1 MKKHFSQSYKDWW
14 TQVHGDYLERNIK
27 GLVPTYLTDMQQE
40 AGTSKKGKRPVQ
52 EDELTP
58 TKRKKDIASK
68 QIVDVVPVPSGEEES
83 SDKDRNFKRDRKR
96 NRRSPSPVKDN
107 VEMPVSGEAES
118 SNKKMTG
125 SDVGENEYSNN
136 APVQGSLGSQGFH
149 GESQP
154 DQIDM
159 PEVSIF
165 DGKDFVLEQF
175 KVAVMNVWDK
185 LRGMLE
191 ETPVEHISSL
201 QESFN
206 RAFAS
211 LHKLDLDISP
221 LETRV
226 NDVFE
231 KARKF
236 DELRS
241 TISEKM
247 SSESQGVSLSTA
259 KDELKNA
266 QDKVTRLKEDILNQH
281 KSFKAAQD
289 REAELERELKLA
301 RATREN
307 WDTSIAK
314 TTEDLGN
321 AKTAVSEAKAEV
333 TRIQELAVLTSEDA
347 KKLKKAKG
355 DLEVNKNDMLN
366 FRLFV
371 D

>member
-27 GLVPTYLTDMQQE
+27 GLVPTHLTDMQQE

-52 EDELTP
+52 EDELIP

-68 QIVDVVPVPSGEEES
+68 QIVDVALVPSGEES

-96 NRRSPSPVKDN
+96 NRRSPSPVKVN
-107 VEMPVSGEAES
+107 NTLLHQISLAHFRQYLICAPS
-118 SNKKMTG
+118 S
-125 SDVGENEYSNN
+125 SFL
-136 APVQGSLGSQGFH
+136 GSLGSQGSPGESHPDSH
-149 GESQP
+149 GESHP

-236 DELRS
+236 VELRS

>member
-1 MKKHFSQSYKDWW
+1 
-14 TQVHGDYLERNIK
+14 
-27 GLVPTYLTDMQQE
+27 MQQE

-52 EDELTP
+52 EDEL
-58 TKRKKDIASK
+58 I
-68 QIVDVVPVPSGEEES
+68 
-83 SDKDRNFKRDRKR
+83 
-96 NRRSPSPVKDN
+96 PSPVKVNNTLLHQISLAHFRQYLICAPSSSFLFFCFCFLFFFFFCQDN

-136 APVQGSLGSQGFH
+136 GSPGESHPDSH
-149 GESQP
+149 GESHP

-226 NDVFE
+226 NDIFE

-241 TISEKM
+241 SISEKM

-301 RATREN
+301 RPTREN
-307 WDTSIAK
+307 WDTLIAK
-314 TTEDLGN
+314 TTEDLGD

-333 TRIQELAVLTSEDA
+333 TRIQELSVLTSEDA